1 MKRRFFVRRAA
12 RYFLIMLVPTV
23 LLYVILFSNSTD
35 TSTRGFSILASGH
48 STQRSAATPR
58 SIPVSQN
65 EKSASY
71 LVPFS
76 FENSITFLFSAISD
90 REEQLRSSGQMTL
103 EAAMENCRI
112 TIEGVTAQNDLL
124 TGSSRLRPSAVS

>member
-1 MKRRFFVRRAA
+1 M
-12 RYFLIMLVPTV
+12 RYCL
-23 LLYVILFSNSTD
+23 ILFSNSTD

-76 FENSITFLFSAISD
+76 FENSIKPRLQPIHQGAETAGGKGTLQPGAAQGLREAVVSA
-90 REEQLRSSGQMTL
+90 G
-103 EAAMENCRI
+103 AA
-112 TIEGVTAQNDLL
+112 EGEIALPGT
-124 TGSSRLRPSAVS
+124 

>member
-76 FENSITFLFSAISD
+76 FENSITGPVIGGKRAAPRRFLHFATGGCGLFQPLYAAS
-90 REEQLRSSGQMTL
+90 QPLR
-103 EAAMENCRI
+103 
-112 TIEGVTAQNDLL
+112 V
-124 TGSSRLRPSAVS
+124 LR